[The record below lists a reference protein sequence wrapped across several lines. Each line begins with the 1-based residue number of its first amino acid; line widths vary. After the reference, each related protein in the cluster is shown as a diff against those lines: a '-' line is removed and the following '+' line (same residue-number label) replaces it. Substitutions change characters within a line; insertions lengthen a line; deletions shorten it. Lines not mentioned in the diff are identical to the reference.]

1 MGSEIQK
8 TRPCLIVSPIEM
20 NRNLNTVVVAPMTT
34 SSKNYPTRLALEF
47 KGKRGAAAIDQI
59 RTVDKSGVIAVF
71 EKISNAQIEK
81 CKAILRETFV
91 D

>member
-59 RTVDKSGVIAVF
+59 RTVDKSRIVAVF